1 MIPSQIWRLQEG
13 GLMQEFGTDAKSA
26 TIRAD
31 DDKFQETVSKYVNFF
46 KSIQR
51 ANNRYYFKFLVCE
64 ALNIV
69 ALTVNFISADHFL
82 GGKFK
87 TYGVDVVNYYSVHY
101 HVRKLLHTINPM
113 CDVFP
118 TKVSCDVSTVGAGS
132 GSQTNNGLCILS
144 QNIINEKIYLVLW
157 FWFIF
162 LFCVAGFRAVYT
174 AVIAMVPSVRASTLA
189 SLTRSS
195 HKYDRI
201 TAKLV
206 QGLGPGDCFVLRQVG
221 RNCNAY
227 FFRALLEELSADVES
242 KNLFKLEESDF
253 ADKFDE

>member
-26 TIRAD
+26 TIKAD

-46 KSIQR
+46 KSIRR
-51 ANNRYYFKFLVCE
+51 ANNRYYFKFLVCQ

-87 TYGVDVVNYYSVHY
+87 TYGVDVVNYYSVDY
-101 HVRKLLHTINPM
+101 HVRQLQDTINPM

-162 LFCVAGFRAVYT
+162 LFCVAGFMVVST
-174 AVIAMVPSVRASTLA
+174 AVIAMVPSVRASLL
-189 SLTRSS
+189 SGRTRSPS
-195 HKYDRI
+195 KYGQRS
-201 TAKLV
+201 AMLV
-206 QGLGPGDCFVLRQVG
+206 RRLGPGDCFVLRQVG

-227 FFRALLEELSADVES
+227 FFRALLEELSADEES
-242 KNLFKLEESDF
+242 KYLFKNCGATSY
-253 ADKFDE
+253 